1 MDIEW
6 GRRRAG
12 CGHGLDH
19 GSISH
24 NAIRV
29 FFQHGGVMYKN
40 VFNERPQMLRIYL
53 PHLKCFLQGS
63 RLLRQVH
70 HCNSF
75 VARIC
80 SLTNEHNLSSTA
92 TSSSLRGGYKLKNAV
107 TSLIP
112 FIQAR
117 TLHASRQLNGHLLEM
132 LEDLQKKKRVKSK
145 QDQLAS
151 SFNIV
156 RQIQMETD
164 PDELLEIHNAL
175 KNETNDDHENLAV
188 LSAQVA
194 LFSRFAFL
202 AARQDGYRLTSD
214 DRVVAATV
222 HLANIIRW
230 KSKLCE
236 PTHLATTVHGIA
248 TLGLNDI
255 SYFIHFER
263 EIKSCDPT
271 SFTNADLAM
280 ILWAYGKAQFRAKH
294 LYKIIRNEIM
304 ARDLSTFKVKEI
316 CQFLWSY
323 ARTLEK
329 GAKLFA
335 VLREEILRRDLTE
348 FEERSLTIILWSF
361 SEVGLNVKPL
371 FRCIKQEILQRGLAC
386 FTNQQ
391 LAQIASSYAQQNIR
405 SPDLF
410 QEICAEIVERGDLD
424 FAPVGVVMIAN
435 SFAKTKNYIRDLFK
449 LIESHLMTQDLSVYE
464 PLQLV
469 RFLWAFTN
477 ASLMTEPLFDKLT
490 KEILLTDFS
499 SLNDLALE
507 ELVKSLEGSRLR
519 APELVAATEA
529 ELVRRSETP
538 I

>member
-1 MDIEW
+1 
-6 GRRRAG
+6 
-12 CGHGLDH
+12 
-19 GSISH
+19 
-24 NAIRV
+24 
-29 FFQHGGVMYKN
+29 MYKN
-40 VFNERPQMLRIYL
+40 VVKERAQMLRIYL
-53 PHLKCFLQGS
+53 PHLKYFQRGS
-63 RLLRQVH
+63 RSVCQVRHYNLFVTRIRLL
-70 HCNSF
+70 
-75 VARIC
+75 
-80 SLTNEHNLSSTA
+80 TDEHKLSSTA
-92 TSSSLRGGYKLKNAV
+92 TSPSLCGGYKFKNTV
-107 TSLIP
+107 TFLIP

-117 TLHASRQLNGHLLEM
+117 TLHASRQLHGHLLEM

-164 PDELLEIHNAL
+164 PDELLEIYNAL
-175 KNETNDDHENLAV
+175 KNETNEDHENLAV

-194 LFSRFAFL
+194 LFNRFAFL

-214 DRVVAATV
+214 DRVVAATG

-263 EIKSCDPT
+263 EIKSRDPT
-271 SFTNADLAM
+271 LFTNADLAM

-371 FRCIKQEILQRGLAC
+371 FRCIKQEILQ
-386 FTNQQ
+386 
-391 LAQIASSYAQQNIR
+391 
-405 SPDLF
+405 
-410 QEICAEIVERGDLD
+410 
-424 FAPVGVVMIAN
+424 
-435 SFAKTKNYIRDLFK
+435 
-449 LIESHLMTQDLSVYE
+449 
-464 PLQLV
+464 
-469 RFLWAFTN
+469 
-477 ASLMTEPLFDKLT
+477 
-490 KEILLTDFS
+490 
-499 SLNDLALE
+499 
-507 ELVKSLEGSRLR
+507 
-519 APELVAATEA
+519 
-529 ELVRRSETP
+529 
-538 I
+538 

>member
-1 MDIEW
+1 MGYINVVKE
-6 GRRRAG
+6 RA
-12 CGHGLDH
+12 
-19 GSISH
+19 
-24 NAIRV
+24 
-29 FFQHGGVMYKN
+29 
-40 VFNERPQMLRIYL
+40 QMLRIYL
-53 PHLKCFLQGS
+53 PHLKYFQGGS
-63 RLLRQVH
+63 RSVCQVRHYNLFVTRIRLL
-70 HCNSF
+70 
-75 VARIC
+75 
-80 SLTNEHNLSSTA
+80 TDEHKLSSTA
-92 TSSSLRGGYKLKNAV
+92 TSLSLCGGYKFKNTV
-107 TSLIP
+107 TFLIP

-117 TLHASRQLNGHLLEM
+117 TLHASRQLHGHLLEM
-132 LEDLQKKKRVKSK
+132 LEDLQKKRRVKSK

-164 PDELLEIHNAL
+164 PDELLEIYNAL
-175 KNETNDDHENLAV
+175 KNETNVDHENLAV

-202 AARQDGYRLTSD
+202 AARQDGFRLTGD
-214 DRVVAATV
+214 DRVLTATGC
-222 HLANIIRW
+222 LANIIRW

-263 EIKSCDPT
+263 EIKSRDPT
-271 SFTNADLAM
+271 LFTNADLAM
-280 ILWAYGKAQFRAKH
+280 ILWAYGKVQFRAKH

-304 ARDLSTFKVKEI
+304 ARDLSSFKVKEI

-335 VLREEILRRDLTE
+335 VLREEILARDLPE

-410 QEICAEIVERGDLD
+410 QEISAEIIERGDLD

-449 LIESHLMTQDLSVYE
+449 LIENHLITQDLSVYE

-477 ASLMTEPLFDKLT
+477 ASLMTEPLFLKLT

-499 SLNDLALE
+499 NFNDLALE
-507 ELVKSLEGSRLR
+507 ELVKSLEGSCLR

-529 ELVRRSETP
+529 ELVRRSEAP
-538 I
+538 V

>member
-1 MDIEW
+1 
-6 GRRRAG
+6 
-12 CGHGLDH
+12 
-19 GSISH
+19 
-24 NAIRV
+24 
-29 FFQHGGVMYKN
+29 MYKN
-40 VFNERPQMLRIYL
+40 VVKERAQMLRIYL
-53 PHLKCFLQGS
+53 PHLKYFQRGRRSVC
-63 RLLRQVH
+63 QVRH
-70 HCNSF
+70 YNLF
-75 VARIC
+75 VTRIR
-80 SLTNEHNLSSTA
+80 SLTDEHKLSSTA
-92 TSSSLRGGYKLKNAV
+92 TSSSLRGGYKLKNTV

-117 TLHASRQLNGHLLEM
+117 TLHASKQLHGHLLEM

-164 PDELLEIHNAL
+164 PDELLEIYNAL
-175 KNETNDDHENLAV
+175 KNETNVDHENLAV

-214 DRVVAATV
+214 DRVVTATGY
-222 HLANIIRW
+222 LANIMRW

-263 EIKSCDPT
+263 EIKSRDPT
-271 SFTNADLAM
+271 LFTNADLAM

-294 LYKIIRNEIM
+294 LYKIVRNEIM

-410 QEICAEIVERGDLD
+410 QEISAEIIERGDLD

-529 ELVRRSETP
+529 ELVRRSEAP
-538 I
+538 V